1 MSEQSVIIPNF
12 VTSVVRLVNANVDKA
27 RPYETKGA
35 NGAVVKGAPKF
46 GVRAI
51 QKPMDSAELWEATQR
66 AADLGWPPQILLENG
81 QQVRRGGRDWLQS
94 GMIHNPLR
102 NGDQLYAS
110 DPKKFGLFQSMVF
123 FNASSAESRQP
134 LCFDISNNAIDPSR
148 IYPGC
153 YARLVLNIKPYGH
166 DGKTGTGKGITYYL
180 QGVQFIEDGPRL
192 GGGAAGILEALS
204 SNPHAA
210 GVNFSAPY
218 TALGAPPPAFQ
229 ANPQTMLATAVA
241 QAEQQ
246 WAQHP
251 APAAPVAPPAYAT
264 PIQAPP
270 APVYAAPMAAPPGMP
285 AYPAPVAPPG
295 MPAYPAPVAPPPA
308 PLPGAQPGY
317 PPGFF
322 PGR

>member
-148 IYPGC
+148 IYAGC

-192 GGGAAGILEALS
+192 GGGATGILEALS

-218 TALGAPPPAFQ
+218 TAPGAHPPAFQ
-229 ANPQTMLATAVA
+229 ANPQAMLATAVA

-246 WAQHP
+246 WG
-251 APAAPVAPPAYAT
+251 APPSAPPSAAPPAYAT

-270 APVYAAPMAAPPGMP
+270 PAYATPMA
-285 AYPAPVAPPG
+285 APPG